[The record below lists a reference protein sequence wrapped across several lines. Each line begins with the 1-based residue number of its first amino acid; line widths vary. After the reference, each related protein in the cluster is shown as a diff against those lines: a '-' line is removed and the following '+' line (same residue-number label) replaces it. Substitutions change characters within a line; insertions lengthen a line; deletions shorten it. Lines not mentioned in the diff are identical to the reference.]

1 MGAPDLANE
10 HFSTLLVE
18 ERQGAIAAHLREGR
32 NQQDRV
38 VTRILTPGTLVEPEL
53 LDARSSQYLVAV
65 LVGHAHT
72 AAVTTFAGLPVL
84 VGGGLVSTVPTDAE
98 DLPVLDLGQ
107 PPTIA
112 FHLLEDGHLVTHW
125 RVV

>member
-1 MGAPDLANE
+1 M
-10 HFSTLLVE
+10 
-18 ERQGAIAAHLREGR
+18 LRR
-32 NQQDRV
+32 HPNA
-38 VTRILTPGTLVEPEL
+38 L
-53 LDARSSQYLVAV
+53 AV

-72 AAVTTFAGLPVL
+72 AAATTFAGLPVL

-98 DLPVLDLGQ
+98 DLPVLDLDQ